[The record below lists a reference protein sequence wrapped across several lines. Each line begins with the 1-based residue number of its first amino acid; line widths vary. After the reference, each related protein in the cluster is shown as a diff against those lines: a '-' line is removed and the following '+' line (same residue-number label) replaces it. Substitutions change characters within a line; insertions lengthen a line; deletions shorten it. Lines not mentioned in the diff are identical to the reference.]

1 MLWSDFIGAVAS
13 AMLAVPAIK
22 DQIYRFLRKSEEQ
35 KAPGSHWPGIRNT
48 IAGAWESKRS
58 EYDGK
63 DSFFLGAGALGLLLS
78 FLLKLGGH

>member
-13 AMLAVPAIK
+13 VMLATPAIK
-22 DQIYRFLRKSEEQ
+22 DQIYRFLRKSEER
-35 KAPGSHWPGIRNT
+35 KALQSHWPGLRNT
-48 IAGAWESKRS
+48 IAGAWETKRS

-78 FLLKLGGH
+78 FILKLAGN